1 VADLFVPK
9 TAARKF
15 RPEHP
20 DVTAEMWDRIDEAI
34 EKYRSKRGSLI
45 LLLQEV
51 QGIVG
56 YLPKEVM
63 DYIGEHMGVHPSQIY
78 GVATFYAFFSLT
90 PRGRHVI
97 RVCLGTACYVKGGG
111 NLFEHLED
119 ELNLKDGGT
128 TEDKR
133 FTLEGVRCVGACALA
148 PVVIIDGNVH
158 REVTVSV
165 IPDILKEY
173 P

>member
-1 VADLFVPK
+1 MADLFVPRSVQK
-9 TAARKF
+9 RLH
-15 RPEHP
+15 PEHP
-20 DVTAEMWDRIDEAI
+20 DVTPEMWEKIDEAI
-34 EKYRSKRGSLI
+34 EKYKPRRGSLI
-45 LLLQEV
+45 LVLQEV

-63 DYIGEHMGVHPSQIY
+63 DYIGERMNIHPSQVY
-78 GVATFYAFFSLT
+78 GVATFYAFFALK
-90 PRGRHVI
+90 PRGRHTI

-111 NLFEHLED
+111 NIIEHLLE
-119 ELNLKDGGT
+119 ELKIKEGET
-128 TEDKR
+128 TPDRR
-133 FTLEGVRCVGACALA
+133 FTVEGVRCVGACALA

-165 IPDILKEY
+165 LPDILKEY

>member
-1 VADLFVPK
+1 MADLFVPK
-9 TAARKF
+9 AAAKRF
-15 RPEHP
+15 HPDHP
-20 DVTAEMWDRIDEAI
+20 DVTPEMWDKIDEAI
-34 EKYRSKRGSLI
+34 EKYKPIRGSLI

-63 DYIGEHMGVHPSQIY
+63 DYIGERMNIHPSQIY
-78 GVATFYAFFSLT
+78 GVATFYAFFSLI
-90 PRGRHVI
+90 PRGRHTI

-111 NLFEHLED
+111 NLFEHLQE
-119 ELNLKDGGT
+119 ELNLKGEGT
-128 TEDKR
+128 TEDRR
-133 FTLEGVRCVGACALA
+133 FTLEAVRCVGACALA
-148 PVVIIDGNVH
+148 PVIIIDGNVH